1 MNEDPPKGF
10 AYKGVLPPSQ
20 LAKLTGVSTFDLVK
34 VLEIPLLLNFGA
46 FAHRS
51 YPTIPL
57 EIAREERDC
66 MSIFSILNKT
76 VTFVPTV
83 ETRIESIAKTTVY
96 GPVHD
101 KEVAIRES
109 PQAL

>member
-1 MNEDPPKGF
+1 METLQRELVEWFLNEDHDFSGLNEDPPKGF

-57 EIAREERDC
+57 EIAREERDR
-66 MSIFSILNKT
+66 MSIFSILNRT
-76 VTFVPTV
+76 VTLVPTV
-83 ETRIESIAKTTVY
+83 ETR
-96 GPVHD
+96 D
-101 KEVAIRES
+101 
-109 PQAL
+109 